1 MASPN
6 DSAISVAAAS
16 MIPSSSDKPSSNPP
30 SRRSDEKA
38 RSKSNS
44 PPLAHGPGHAA
55 PTPAEQEAQELE
67 NAAAVAQ
74 AQASIAVD
82 SASDNDGL
90 SDAGYET
97 DSLRSGSTS
106 ISSSVRDYMFEN
118 WRRYHR
124 FREGAYNFPNDES
137 EQEREDMKHAMVL
150 TLCQTLHFAPLGE
163 TPGNILDLGTGTGA
177 WAIDSEFYLYSD
189 VGLKYTATDEMNS
202 GRYVPISKYHGS

>member
-6 DSAISVAAAS
+6 DSAISVATAS
-16 MIPSSSDKPSSNPP
+16 MIPSSSDKSSRNSPST
-30 SRRSDEKA
+30 RSYEKS

-44 PPLAHGPGHAA
+44 PRSAHDPSHAA
-55 PTPAEQEAQELE
+55 HSPAEQEALEIE

-74 AQASIAVD
+74 AQASITVD

-106 ISSSVRDYMFEN
+106 ISSSARDYMFEN
-118 WRRYHR
+118 GRRYHR

-137 EQEREDMKHAMVL
+137 EQEREDMKHAMML
-150 TLCQTLHFAPLGE
+150 NLCQTLHFAPLGNN
-163 TPGNILDLGTGTGA
+163 PGNILDLGTGTGA
-177 WAIDSEFYLYSD
+177 WAIDSESYLYLNF
-189 VGLKYTATDEMNS
+189 G
-202 GRYVPISKYHGS
+202 

>member
-1 MASPN
+1 MAGSN
-6 DSAISVAAAS
+6 DSAISVATAS
-16 MIPSSSDKPSSNPP
+16 MILSADKSSSSNPP
-30 SRRSDEKA
+30 SRRSDEKS

-44 PPLAHGPGHAA
+44 PRLAQGASQA
-55 PTPAEQEAQELE
+55 VLSPAEQEAQDLE

-74 AQASIAVD
+74 AQASITVD

-118 WRRYHR
+118 GRRYHR

-137 EQEREDMKHAMVL
+137 EQEREDMKHAMMFN
-150 TLCQTLHFAPLGE
+150 LCQTLHFAPLGDN
-163 TPGNILDLGTGTGA
+163 PGNILDLGTGTGA
-177 WAIDSEFYLYSD
+177 WAIDSEFFLYSSFR
-189 VGLKYTATDEMNS
+189 V
-202 GRYVPISKYHGS
+202 

>member
-6 DSAISVAAAS
+6 DSAISVATAS
-16 MIPSSSDKPSSNPP
+16 MKPSSSDRSSSRNPP
-30 SRRSDEKA
+30 PARRRSDEKSQS

-44 PPLAHGPGHAA
+44 PRSAHGPGGHCAVLSA
-55 PTPAEQEAQELE
+55 SDQEALDVE

-74 AQASIAVD
+74 AQASITVD
-82 SASDNDGL
+82 SASDLDGASV

-118 WRRYHR
+118 GRRYHR

-150 TLCQTLHFAPLGE
+150 NLCQTLHFSPLGDS
-163 TPGNILDLGTGTGA
+163 PGDVLDLGTGTGA
-177 WAIDSEFYLYSD
+177 WAIDSEC
-189 VGLKYTATDEMNS
+189 
-202 GRYVPISKYHGS
+202 